1 MRSTRHEFSLPL
13 VFAILIGGTSACQD
27 DAETDAVDDATTADL
42 PDAGDVSDPQG
53 DLGIGEDATVASD
66 GLGVEDGVSD
76 IWPDGPDTG
85 VTVGDTLDDLGETRG
100 EDATD
105 ATGPADI
112 GEPETGEFD
121 GFPEALD
128 DIGPPI
134 DTWDDDID
142 MTGDAVSSFDT
153 GSIGPDALMPGPD
166 F

>member
-1 MRSTRHEFSLPL
+1 MRSTRHQFSLPL
-13 VFAILIGGTSACQD
+13 VFVILIGGTSACQD
-27 DAETDAVDDATTADL
+27 DAETDAVDGVTTADL

-66 GLGVEDGVSD
+66 GRGEDGVSD
-76 IWPDGPDTG
+76 LWPDGPDNG

-105 ATGPADI
+105 ATGPADV

-121 GFPEALD
+121 GFPEALGD
-128 DIGPPI
+128 LGPPI
-134 DTWDDDID
+134 ETVDEDTD
-142 MTGDAVSSFDT
+142 MTGDGVSSFDT
-153 GSIGPDALMPGPD
+153 GSLDPDALIPGPD